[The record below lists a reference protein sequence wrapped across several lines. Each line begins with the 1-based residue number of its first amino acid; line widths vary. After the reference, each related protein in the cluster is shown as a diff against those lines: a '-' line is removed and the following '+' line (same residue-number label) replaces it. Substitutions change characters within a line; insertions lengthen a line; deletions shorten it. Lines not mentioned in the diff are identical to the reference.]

1 MLFLS
6 FSGRLTA
13 VGVIVFKWGWGGDS
27 INFDYGGNEGENHQ
41 GKSDEN
47 EEDLMLYNSNNISSI
62 NSNNSKDNNNIPAP
76 PPPPISLPSSA
87 KAELMG
93 LLAAVLSAPPE
104 QDIVVKLDNQ
114 YVVEQ
119 YSRLVKNRRDTLPR
133 KRFRSTYAGIWA
145 VLCQVVES
153 RPGGVEVVWIKGHS
167 NIHGNELADQAAKVA
182 AQSGSVPWMVDLT
195 QQTDITTFAHC
206 YGGIVEIDLRQLLK
220 QQSTIRHHQAWTS
233 QRRVKRAIP
242 DIDDVEWNST
252 LAYVHDRHAVFTFY
266 SNSKDSHQRTHHI
279 KKLHGM
285 LPTLNSMQARKPNLY
300 PTCVCR
306 RCELEKEDNDHVWK
320 CPSAAE
326 TTTEIWK
333 EAMGKINEWGVQATN
348 SYNAA
353 RKREYK
359 RAVDRGRQVPRPVP
373 IHWWPPSD
381 ADHVRGFSSI
391 GGARAVHSGSPALDR
406 DEKPMWNVSDLLRG
420 ITPLSMLTEWSAVFR
435 TPMSIAK
442 TVLHKFV
449 GYLEAQA
456 SELIWKPRCSATI
469 AWEQSQGISAKDKT
483 YKYTGPRGDW
493 SQGYGYITHDGF
505 CPGSRLQQQKEK
517 EALSQQHRL
526 VVARLKETLSRPKE
540 TKPQR
545 KTAFDTNA
553 SFPLQE
559 RHQVKPPPVSGPPT
573 TQIGPLCLS
582 PAEAASMRVVQ
593 DTHVD
598 NSTPRILYSDGSL
611 LNSGTPEVSQAFGVV
626 DLTQD
631 NPLTVQGRADGH
643 ASSAKAELMGLLA
656 TVLSAPPEQDIVV
669 KLDNQSVVEQY
680 SRLVKNRR
688 DTLPRKRFRSTYA
701 GIWAVLWQV
710 VESRPGRV
718 EVMWVKGHSNIH
730 GNELADQAAKVAAQ
744 SGSVPVMVDLTQ
756 QTDITTFAH
765 CYGGIV
771 EIDLRQLLK
780 QQSTI
785 RHHQAWTSQR
795 RVKRAIPDIEDVEWN
810 STLAYVHDRHAVFT
824 FYSNSKD
831 THQRTHHIKKLHG
844 MLPTLNSMQ
853 ARKPNLYP
861 TCVCRRCELEKE
873 DNDHVWKCPSAAETT
888 TEIWKEAMGKINE
901 WGVQATNSY
910 NAARKREYKRAVDRG
925 RQVPRPVPIHWWPPS
940 DADHVRGFSSIGGA
954 RAVHSGSPA
963 PDRDEK
969 PMWNVSDLLRGITP
983 LSMLTEWSAVFR
995 TPMSI
1000 AKTVLHKFVGYLEA
1014 QASELI
1020 WKRRRSATIAWEQ
1033 TQGIS
1038 AKNKTSKYTGPR
1050 GDWSQGYGY
1059 ITHDG
1064 FSATIVAQ
1072 SQVLDRTATGG
1083 WCTEEFGL

>member
-1 MLFLS
+1 
-6 FSGRLTA
+6 
-13 VGVIVFKWGWGGDS
+13 
-27 INFDYGGNEGENHQ
+27 
-41 GKSDEN
+41 
-47 EEDLMLYNSNNISSI
+47 
-62 NSNNSKDNNNIPAP
+62 
-76 PPPPISLPSSA
+76 
-87 KAELMG
+87 MG

-114 YVVEQ
+114 SVVEQ

-145 VLCQVVES
+145 VLWQAVES

-391 GGARAVHSGSPALDR
+391 GGARAVHSGSPAPDR

-456 SELIWKPRCSATI
+456 SELIWKPRCSETI
-469 AWEQSQGISAKDKT
+469 AWEQSQGISAKD
-483 YKYTGPRGDW
+483 
-493 SQGYGYITHDGF
+493 
-505 CPGSRLQQQKEK
+505 
-517 EALSQQHRL
+517 
-526 VVARLKETLSRPKE
+526 
-540 TKPQR
+540 
-545 KTAFDTNA
+545 
-553 SFPLQE
+553 
-559 RHQVKPPPVSGPPT
+559 
-573 TQIGPLCLS
+573 
-582 PAEAASMRVVQ
+582 
-593 DTHVD
+593 
-598 NSTPRILYSDGSL
+598 
-611 LNSGTPEVSQAFGVV
+611 
-626 DLTQD
+626 
-631 NPLTVQGRADGH
+631 
-643 ASSAKAELMGLLA
+643 
-656 TVLSAPPEQDIVV
+656 
-669 KLDNQSVVEQY
+669 
-680 SRLVKNRR
+680 
-688 DTLPRKRFRSTYA
+688 
-701 GIWAVLWQV
+701 
-710 VESRPGRV
+710 
-718 EVMWVKGHSNIH
+718 
-730 GNELADQAAKVAAQ
+730 
-744 SGSVPVMVDLTQ
+744 
-756 QTDITTFAH
+756 
-765 CYGGIV
+765 
-771 EIDLRQLLK
+771 
-780 QQSTI
+780 
-785 RHHQAWTSQR
+785 
-795 RVKRAIPDIEDVEWN
+795 
-810 STLAYVHDRHAVFT
+810 
-824 FYSNSKD
+824 
-831 THQRTHHIKKLHG
+831 
-844 MLPTLNSMQ
+844 
-853 ARKPNLYP
+853 
-861 TCVCRRCELEKE
+861 
-873 DNDHVWKCPSAAETT
+873 
-888 TEIWKEAMGKINE
+888 
-901 WGVQATNSY
+901 
-910 NAARKREYKRAVDRG
+910 
-925 RQVPRPVPIHWWPPS
+925 
-940 DADHVRGFSSIGGA
+940 
-954 RAVHSGSPA
+954 
-963 PDRDEK
+963 
-969 PMWNVSDLLRGITP
+969 
-983 LSMLTEWSAVFR
+983 
-995 TPMSI
+995 
-1000 AKTVLHKFVGYLEA
+1000 
-1014 QASELI
+1014 
-1020 WKRRRSATIAWEQ
+1020 
-1033 TQGIS
+1033 
-1038 AKNKTSKYTGPR
+1038 KTSKYTGPR

-1064 FSATIVAQ
+1064 FCPCGASLATH
-1072 SQVLDRTATGG
+1072 DEGRCPGATKDPRAADERLLESLLGRRRLSMMERMG
-1083 WCTEEFGL
+1083 RIPFIRI

>member
-1 MLFLS
+1 MSIAKTVQILS
-6 FSGRLTA
+6 SLKETKPRYKPA
-13 VGVIVFKWGWGGDS
+13 
-27 INFDYGGNEGENHQ
+27 FDTDASFPLQERHQ
-41 GKSDEN
+41 VQ
-47 EEDLMLYNSNNISSI
+47 
-62 NSNNSKDNNNIPAP
+62 P
-76 PPPPISLPSSA
+76 PPVPGPPTTQIGPLCLSPVEAASMRVVQDTHVDNSTPRVLYSDGSLLNSGTLEVSQAFGVVDLTQDNPLTVQGRTDGHASSA

-483 YKYTGPRGDW
+483 SKYTGPRGDW

-505 CPGSRLQQQKEK
+505 
-517 EALSQQHRL
+517 
-526 VVARLKETLSRPKE
+526 
-540 TKPQR
+540 
-545 KTAFDTNA
+545 F
-553 SFPLQE
+553 
-559 RHQVKPPPVSGPPT
+559 
-573 TQIGPLCLS
+573 
-582 PAEAASMRVVQ
+582 
-593 DTHVD
+593 
-598 NSTPRILYSDGSL
+598 
-611 LNSGTPEVSQAFGVV
+611 
-626 DLTQD
+626 
-631 NPLTVQGRADGH
+631 
-643 ASSAKAELMGLLA
+643 
-656 TVLSAPPEQDIVV
+656 
-669 KLDNQSVVEQY
+669 
-680 SRLVKNRR
+680 
-688 DTLPRKRFRSTYA
+688 
-701 GIWAVLWQV
+701 
-710 VESRPGRV
+710 
-718 EVMWVKGHSNIH
+718 
-730 GNELADQAAKVAAQ
+730 
-744 SGSVPVMVDLTQ
+744 
-756 QTDITTFAH
+756 
-765 CYGGIV
+765 
-771 EIDLRQLLK
+771 
-780 QQSTI
+780 
-785 RHHQAWTSQR
+785 
-795 RVKRAIPDIEDVEWN
+795 
-810 STLAYVHDRHAVFT
+810 
-824 FYSNSKD
+824 
-831 THQRTHHIKKLHG
+831 
-844 MLPTLNSMQ
+844 
-853 ARKPNLYP
+853 
-861 TCVCRRCELEKE
+861 
-873 DNDHVWKCPSAAETT
+873 
-888 TEIWKEAMGKINE
+888 
-901 WGVQATNSY
+901 
-910 NAARKREYKRAVDRG
+910 
-925 RQVPRPVPIHWWPPS
+925 
-940 DADHVRGFSSIGGA
+940 
-954 RAVHSGSPA
+954 
-963 PDRDEK
+963 
-969 PMWNVSDLLRGITP
+969 
-983 LSMLTEWSAVFR
+983 
-995 TPMSI
+995 
-1000 AKTVLHKFVGYLEA
+1000 LHKFVGYLEA

-1020 WKRRRSATIAWEQ
+1020 WKPRCSATIAWEQ

-1050 GDWSQGYGY
+1050 GDWSQEYGY

-1064 FSATIVAQ
+1064 FCPCGASLATHDEGKRPGATKDPRAADKAFVGEFVRKEEVANDGEDG
-1072 SQVLDRTATGG
+1072 SNAL
-1083 WCTEEFGL
+1083 

>member
-1 MLFLS
+1 MTNTQADNAAA
-6 FSGRLTA
+6 R
-13 VGVIVFKWGWGGDS
+13 I
-27 INFDYGGNEGENHQ
+27 
-41 GKSDEN
+41 KS
-47 EEDLMLYNSNNISSI
+47 ISSRRKTVALGI
-62 NSNNSKDNNNIPAP
+62 RRRATEAVNEYRAHRLVSLRSDLEIRLIRKAEDDRLRVQQLESSQARKLQQQKETEALQQHQARRLQQKEEKEALRQQHQARRLQQKKEKEALRQQHQARRLQQKKEKEALRQQHRLVVARLKEILSSLKETKPRYKPAFDTDASFPLQERHQVQP
-76 PPPPISLPSSA
+76 PPVPGPPTTQIGPLCLSPVEAASMRVVQDTHVDNSTPRVLYSDGSLLNSGTLEVSQAFGVVDLTQDNPLTVQGRTDGHASSA

-114 YVVEQ
+114 SVVEQ

-145 VLCQVVES
+145 VLWQAVES

-391 GGARAVHSGSPALDR
+391 GGARAVHSGSPAPDR

-483 YKYTGPRGDW
+483 SKYTGPRGDW

-505 CPGSRLQQQKEK
+505 CPCGASLATHCEGRCPGATKDPRAADERLLE
-517 EALSQQHRL
+517 
-526 VVARLKETLSRPKE
+526 
-540 TKPQR
+540 
-545 KTAFDTNA
+545 
-553 SFPLQE
+553 
-559 RHQVKPPPVSGPPT
+559 
-573 TQIGPLCLS
+573 
-582 PAEAASMRVVQ
+582 
-593 DTHVD
+593 
-598 NSTPRILYSDGSL
+598 SL
-611 LNSGTPEVSQAFGVV
+611 L
-626 DLTQD
+626 
-631 NPLTVQGRADGH
+631 GR
-643 ASSAKAELMGLLA
+643 
-656 TVLSAPPEQDIVV
+656 
-669 KLDNQSVVEQY
+669 
-680 SRLVKNRR
+680 RR
-688 DTLPRKRFRSTYA
+688 
-701 GIWAVLWQV
+701 
-710 VESRPGRV
+710 
-718 EVMWVKGHSNIH
+718 
-730 GNELADQAAKVAAQ
+730 
-744 SGSVPVMVDLTQ
+744 
-756 QTDITTFAH
+756 
-765 CYGGIV
+765 
-771 EIDLRQLLK
+771 
-780 QQSTI
+780 
-785 RHHQAWTSQR
+785 
-795 RVKRAIPDIEDVEWN
+795 
-810 STLAYVHDRHAVFT
+810 
-824 FYSNSKD
+824 
-831 THQRTHHIKKLHG
+831 
-844 MLPTLNSMQ
+844 
-853 ARKPNLYP
+853 
-861 TCVCRRCELEKE
+861 
-873 DNDHVWKCPSAAETT
+873 
-888 TEIWKEAMGKINE
+888 
-901 WGVQATNSY
+901 
-910 NAARKREYKRAVDRG
+910 
-925 RQVPRPVPIHWWPPS
+925 
-940 DADHVRGFSSIGGA
+940 
-954 RAVHSGSPA
+954 
-963 PDRDEK
+963 
-969 PMWNVSDLLRGITP
+969 
-983 LSMLTEWSAVFR
+983 LSMMERMGRIPFIR
-995 TPMSI
+995 I
-1000 AKTVLHKFVGYLEA
+1000 
-1014 QASELI
+1014 
-1020 WKRRRSATIAWEQ
+1020 
-1033 TQGIS
+1033 
-1038 AKNKTSKYTGPR
+1038 
-1050 GDWSQGYGY
+1050 
-1059 ITHDG
+1059 
-1064 FSATIVAQ
+1064 
-1072 SQVLDRTATGG
+1072 
-1083 WCTEEFGL
+1083 